1 MVPLFTGVPHDEEIA
16 PVLVREQIHG
26 RTEWRWQVLES
37 ESRLRDKE
45 SAGHDVAVAEIPTI
59 SKQTLEQAVAA
70 LSVGAPGVKRMA
82 DLLRTHRPHIEFTN
96 RDLRAI
102 MSTSNT
108 ARDVAVG
115 GNASSASAR
124 APPHQAPDVAS
135 RLATHLKTFVIR
147 SAGESGFGAF
157 ATRAIKRGERI
168 LCEAPLVMWTIV
180 KGASTASLEAIVATL
195 DPVDRDDFFGLCQND
210 IHGPTKSAYGI
221 WLSNAFPTESPLA
234 RARDALSGHLDQDAD
249 RQGACFA
256 AACRFN
262 HSCSPS
268 SHLAWNPRRGK
279 GTIHALVDIAAGDE
293 ITISYLGSE
302 QCSRR
307 DERQAKLRE
316 DFGFT
321 CGCAKCTNIT
331 PEAVRL
337 SDARRSRLGALSTLI
352 SISVNGIAIDGSG
365 GRLPR
370 TRTNAIDLVEERLS
384 LLAQDGIGNTWDTMY
399 AACAYSRSVGDRAQ
413 ATHWASRAAASARV
427 GLGCDSE
434 EYQKYVALVGTRKVK

>member
-1 MVPLFTGVPHDEEIA
+1 MPLFTGVPHDEEIA
-16 PVLVREQIHG
+16 TVLVREQIHG
-26 RTEWRWQVLES
+26 RTEWRWQVES

-45 SAGHDVAVAEIPTI
+45 SSGHDVAVAEIPTI
-59 SKQTLEQAVAA
+59 SKQTLEQSVAA

-82 DLLRTHRPHIEFTN
+82 ELLRTHRPHLEFTN
-96 RDLRAI
+96 RELRACI
-102 MSTSNT
+102 MLTSNS
-108 ARDVAVG
+108 ARDVAFG
-115 GNASSASAR
+115 GNASPAPAR
-124 APPHQAPDVAS
+124 APAHQAPDVAS
-135 RLATHLKTFVIR
+135 RLATHHTTFVIR

-168 LCEAPLVMWTIV
+168 LCEAPLLIWTIV

-195 DPVDRDDFFGLCQND
+195 DPVDRDDFFGLCQNE

-234 RARDALSGHLDQDAD
+234 RARDALSGHLDEDAD

-302 QCSRR
+302 QFSRR
-307 DERQAKLRE
+307 DERQAKLLD

-321 CGCAKCTNIT
+321 CGCAKCTIT
-331 PEAVRL
+331 AEAVRL
-337 SDARRSRLGALSTLI
+337 SDARRSRLGALSVLI
-352 SISVNGIAIDGSG
+352 SIAVNGIAIDGSA
-365 GRLPR
+365 GRMPR
-370 TRTNAIDLVEERLS
+370 TRTNAIDLVEERLR
-384 LLAQDGIGNTWDTMY
+384 LLDQDGIGNTWDTMY
-399 AACAYSRSVGDRAQ
+399 AACAYSRSMGDRAQ
-413 ATHWASRAAASARV
+413 ATLWASRAAESARV

-434 EYQKYVALVGTRKVK
+434 EYQKYVALVGTRRANK